1 MKLTLD
7 FEIDNAT
14 FFLRPMSEVQ
24 RIFQDLIT
32 RLQPYSECWYYNEL
46 NPTETVLIVKDIHK
60 HSIGKMKI
68 TT

>member
-7 FEIDNAT
+7 FDLDNAA
-14 FFLRPMSEVQ
+14 FQDNPMPEVQ
-24 RIFQDLIT
+24 RIFKNLVT

-46 NPTETVLIVKDIHK
+46 NPTETVLIVKDINGS
-60 HSIGKMKI
+60 SIGKMKI

>member
-14 FFLRPMSEVQ
+14 FQNNPMSEVQ

-46 NPTETVLIVKDIHK
+46 NPTETVLIVKDINRN
-60 HSIGKMKI
+60 SVGKMKI